1 MQLGAIDPG
10 HRDVQVVGQAGLG
23 VAIALYAA
31 QGREAGPELVAE
43 GPQPLCSDLAVGH
56 GVLHGSPEAHHQGHG
71 QGAGPQ
77 AVLLVAAM
85 ELGG

>member
-23 VAIALYAA
+23 VAIAFQAA
-31 QGREAGPELVAE
+31 QACEAFPELVAE
-43 GPQPLCSDLAVGH
+43 APQPQSPGFAVGH
-56 GVLHGSPEAHHQGHG
+56 GVLYGSPETHHQGHG

-77 AVLLVAAM
+77 ALLLVAAM